1 VGLALGT
8 APGHLALTATV
19 AASGM
24 ASLDATVV
32 NVALPHIGADL
43 DASISSLQWVLTG
56 YLLTLA
62 SLILLGGALGDRYGI
77 EGDAASAQWPEGGA
91 NLGCE
96 EVGLLPG
103 GEVPAPV
110 GLVVVHQGGVA
121 VLDPAARCLEDLAGD
136 STEGDRKRDGRGN
149 LPGAEVGCSLAL
161 PVRAG
166 GRDAGAGQPVERSGR
181 PPIDLCQIR

>member
-1 VGLALGT
+1 MGLALGT
-8 APGHLALTATV
+8 APGYLALTATV

-121 VLDPAARCLEDLAGD
+121 VLDPAARCLEI
-136 STEGDRKRDGRGN
+136 S
-149 LPGAEVGCSLAL
+149 PGIAPKATGSVTGGGICPAPRSAARWPSQYERAAET
-161 PVRAG
+161 PV
-166 GRDAGAGQPVERSGR
+166 PVS
-181 PPIDLCQIR
+181 Q